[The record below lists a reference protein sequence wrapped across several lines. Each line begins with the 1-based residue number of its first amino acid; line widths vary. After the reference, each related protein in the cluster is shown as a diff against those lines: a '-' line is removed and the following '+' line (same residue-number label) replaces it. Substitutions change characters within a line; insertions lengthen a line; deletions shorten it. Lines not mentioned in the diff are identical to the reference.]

1 MPGPTNFAAIL
12 ERTKDISEKIY
23 LAFPNVPA
31 FLANKPTFF
40 KTRQDTFCDT
50 EFDAELKGNNFKS
63 QKGKTRKLIWFL
75 LIALFHF
82 EINLITNN
90 GFSLISDNL
99 DFFQVSLKC
108 YIYILWEEDK
118 TTLLELSVCR
128 HETLR
133 TK

>member
-31 FLANKPTFF
+31 FLANKPTYF

-99 DFFQVSLKC
+99 GQFGFFPSQSEVL
-108 YIYILWEEDK
+108 YIYIVGGRQNNF
-118 TTLLELSVCR
+118 T
-128 HETLR
+128 
-133 TK
+133 